1 MPIYNYW
8 YQACGYE
15 EEKLLTQTQ
24 AKEGLFSC
32 PKCSARLAKQFGNI
46 AHFEFKGNLKK
57 V

>member
-1 MPIYNYW
+1 VPIYNYW
-8 YQACGYE
+8 CQACGYE
-15 EEKLLTQTQ
+15 EEKLLTQAQ

-32 PKCSARLAKQFGNI
+32 PKCGTRLTKQMGNI